1 MINNG
6 KLSTLSYFTN
16 SITPI
21 LQHANTPRSRE
32 MSGTNDKY
40 ENFRS
45 GYVAIVGAP
54 NAGKSTLLN
63 RMLGEKISITSKK
76 PQTTRNRILGVMHR
90 PGAQLVFLDTP
101 GIFQAKDTLNLRI
114 VDTAI
119 SAIGDADMIL
129 FVLDVAN
136 PDPTSEHFLVQRLQ
150 KHDSPVILALNKIDL
165 IEKSTLLKTIEKWS
179 TEYYFDVIVPI
190 SATEGTQL
198 EQLVDAMESFLPLGP
213 PYFPEDAVT
222 DLTERFIAAEM
233 IRESV
238 FRLTGEEIPY
248 ATAVT
253 VDSFKEEK
261 KGKLVKIE
269 ATIHIERASQKGI
282 IIGKEGSKLKRIGT
296 ESRRKIEH
304 MLETKVFLK
313 LFVRVQKNWRKDTRA
328 LRRFGY

>member
-1 MINNG
+1 MT
-6 KLSTLSYFTN
+6 SAT
-16 SITPI
+16 
-21 LQHANTPRSRE
+21 
-32 MSGTNDKY
+32 DKY
-40 ENFRS
+40 DNFKS

-54 NAGKSTLLN
+54 NVGKSTLLN

-90 PGAQLVFLDTP
+90 PGAQLVFVDTP
-101 GIFQAKDTLNLRI
+101 GIFEAKDTLNLRI
-114 VDTAI
+114 VDTAL
-119 SAIGDADMIL
+119 SALGDADVLL
-129 FVLDVAN
+129 FVLDVAS
-136 PDPTSEHFLVQRLQ
+136 PDPTSEYFLVQRLQ
-150 KHDSPVILALNKIDL
+150 KLKPPVIVALNKIDL
-165 IEKSTLLKTIEKWS
+165 IEKSALLKVIEKWS

-190 SATEGTQL
+190 SATEGIQIEAL
-198 EQLVDAMESFLPLGP
+198 IGAMESFLPQGP

-253 VDSFKEEK
+253 VDSFTEEK
-261 KGKLVKIE
+261 NGKLVKIE
-269 ATIHIERASQKGI
+269 ASIHIERASQKGI

-296 ESRRKIEH
+296 ESRKKIEH

-313 LFVRVQKNWRKDTRA
+313 LFVRVQKNWRKDTKA
-328 LRRFGY
+328 LRKFGY